1 MGQLIDLADHR
12 AKRNRPVVVA
22 MPSGFY
28 YDLSCPFSYLA
39 AERVERLLGEA
50 AWHPAP
56 RSPDVLARGG
66 RGARRGQR
74 PAAAESRSLRAD
86 AENAAAALRLPLSWP
101 ERFGADCRGLHRA
114 AIRAAEFGAGARFA
128 LAALRLGFCGGFDLS
143 DPAIIVEAAAAAG
156 VPVETCLDA
165 AIDETYDAP
174 LDEAAAVLDAASVRE
189 RPAIQVGQRFFEGRH
204 AVVEAA
210 ALRSEWQHL
219 TTRPAS

>member
-1 MGQLIDLADHR
+1 
-12 AKRNRPVVVA
+12 

-28 YDLSCPFSYLA
+28 YDLGCPFSYLA

-50 AWHPAP
+50 DWHPVPGAP
-56 RSPDVLARGG
+56 IL
-66 RGARRGQR
+66 
-74 PAAAESRSLRAD
+74 SRSIRAD
-86 AENAAAALRLPLSWP
+86 AERAAATLRLPLSWP
-101 ERFGADCRGLHRA
+101 DDFGADTQGLHRA

-165 AIDETYDAP
+165 AIDPLYDEPLEETS
-174 LDEAAAVLDAASVRE
+174 AVLVAASVRE
-189 RPAIQVGQRFFEGRH
+189 RPAIQVGRRFFEGRH

-210 ALRSEWQHL
+210 ALRAEWQRL

>member
-1 MGQLIDLADHR
+1 MGQLIDLAGHR
-12 AKRNRPVVVA
+12 AKRSRIDAPA

-50 AWHPAP
+50 AWHPVPSPSTAP
-56 RSPDVLARGG
+56 AYAGRAGRRSTSGP
-66 RGARRGQR
+66 
-74 PAAAESRSLRAD
+74 SRSLRAD
-86 AENAAAALRLPLSWP
+86 AERAAAALRLPLSWP
-101 ERFGADCRGLHRA
+101 ERFGADCHGLHRA

-165 AIDETYDAP
+165 AIDPVYDLP
-174 LDEAAAVLDAASVRE
+174 LDQAARVLAAASVRE
-189 RPAIQVGQRFFEGRH
+189 RPAIQVGERFFEGRH

-210 ALRSEWQHL
+210 ALRAEWL
-219 TTRPAS
+219 RLSTRPAS